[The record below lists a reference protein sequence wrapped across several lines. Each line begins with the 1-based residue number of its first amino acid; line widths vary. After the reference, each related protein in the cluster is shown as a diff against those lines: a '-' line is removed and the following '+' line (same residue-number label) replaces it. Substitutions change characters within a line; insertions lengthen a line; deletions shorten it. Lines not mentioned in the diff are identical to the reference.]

1 MIDNI
6 KLFEISIKNKE
17 PYVDQYFLKSNKPII
32 TDDCKETNKLMKA
45 NADII
50 ENISAYKI
58 AVEASNVKMQNT
70 ILKNIISA
78 LATTGINFSE
88 FTSYWAVKDMSYSV
102 YKNTLKTESLKM
114 EFLKN
119 MIPEFIKDR
128 HILYKIHGYS
138 FSTLQVVKDSKA
150 HKGNGGAG
158 NIKITELFEKY
169 RFSHFNSND
178 ISEFNK
184 KDKIFIYPDK
194 TDKILFKKILEQY
207 KIDFDWSKNHENK
220 QTDFLFKIGNKIF
233 IMEHKHMKE
242 SGGGQDKQMS
252 EIINFISYKD
262 NGVYYVSF
270 LDGVYFNV
278 IADESITNGKPLEQR
293 RSIIQNLTNNKQNYF
308 VNTKGFIELMNN
320 LVKE

>member
-1 MIDNI
+1 MINNI

-17 PYVDQYFLKSNKPII
+17 PYVDKYYVKSNKPII
-32 TDDCKETNKLMKA
+32 TDDSKKLNKLMKA
-45 NADII
+45 NADILD
-50 ENISAYKI
+50 NISAYKI
-58 AVEASNVKMQNT
+58 AVDSNNVEMQNT
-70 ILKNIISA
+70 TLKNIISA
-78 LATTGINFSE
+78 LTTTGINFSE

-128 HILYKIHGYS
+128 HLLYKIHGYS
-138 FSTLQVVKDSKA
+138 FSTLQVVNDSKA
-150 HKGNGGAG
+150 HKGNGSAG

-169 RFSHFNSND
+169 GFSHFNSND

-194 TDKILFKKILEQY
+194 TDKILFKKILEEY

-220 QTDFLFKIGNKIF
+220 QTDFLFKIDNKIF

-262 NGVYYVSF
+262 NGVCYVSF

-278 IADESITNGKPLEQR
+278 IADESFTNGKPFEQR

-308 VNTKGFIELMNN
+308 VNTNGFIELMNS
-320 LVKE
+320 LAKE